1 MTSGGS
7 VTDIERLVAVEE
19 IGQLKARYFRA
30 VDTKDWDL
38 LASVFTDDAVI
49 DFTEGGSPKL
59 HAEIGTSTSSGPAQ
73 AVAWIQAA
81 TRGAVTVHQG
91 YMPEIEVTSPTTATG
106 IWAMADHL
114 WYEEGSGSQY
124 REIDAVGHY
133 HERYV
138 KVDGEWLISE
148 LRLTRLRSLETPW

>member
-1 MTSGGS
+1 MASEP
-7 VTDIERLVAVEE
+7 VTDLERLVAIEA

-30 VDTKDWDL
+30 CDTKDWEL

-49 DFTEGGSPKL
+49 DFTAGGSPKL
-59 HAEIGTSTSSGPAQ
+59 HAEIGTSTSRGPAE
-73 AVAWIQAA
+73 AAAWIRSA

-91 YMPEIEVTSPTTATG
+91 YMPEIEVTSATTATG

-114 WYEEGSGSQY
+114 WYQEGSGSQY

-133 HERYV
+133 HETYE
-138 KVDGEWLISE
+138 KVDGRWLISV
-148 LRLTRLRSLETPW
+148 LRLTRLRSLEVPW

>member
-1 MTSGGS
+1 MADAP
-7 VTDIERLVAVEE
+7 VTDLERLVAIEA
-19 IGQLKARYFRA
+19 IGQVKARYFRA
-30 VDTKDWDL
+30 CDTKDWEL
-38 LASVFTDDAVI
+38 LASVFTEDAVV
-49 DFTEGGSPKL
+49 DFTAGGSPKL
-59 HAEIGTSTSSGPAQ
+59 HDEIGTSTAHGPAE

-91 YMPEIEVTSPTTATG
+91 YMPEIELTSPTTATG

-133 HERYV
+133 HETYE
-138 KVDGEWLISE
+138 KVEGRWLIKL
-148 LRLTRLRSLETPW
+148 LRLTRLRSEETPW

>member
-1 MTSGGS
+1 MADAS
-7 VTDIERLVAVEE
+7 VRDLERLVAIEA

-30 VDTKDWDL
+30 CDTKDWDL
-38 LASVFTDDAVI
+38 LASVFTPDAVI
-49 DFTEGGSPKL
+49 DFTAGGSPRL
-59 HAEIGTSTSSGPAQ
+59 HEEIGTSTAHGPAG
-73 AVAWIQAA
+73 AVTWIQAA

-91 YMPEIEVTSPTTATG
+91 FMPEIEVTSPTTATG

-133 HERYV
+133 HETYE
-138 KVDGEWLISE
+138 KVDGRWLIKH
-148 LRLTRLRSLETPW
+148 LRLTRLRSEETPW